1 VGVMVLMYRP
11 GFLSVLYIRNAL
23 RHPEGN
29 RKVLLYRLFLWVRHY
44 LLAADELVPRI
55 AEANVVAA
63 LAAVGGVLAVPV
75 DLVAAR
81 IAVRHVPITHTNEEI
96 GVDVVD
102 TTATVDRVVSAAL
115 EEYLV
120 LTGTLDGGRVSHAR
134 QGCSQ
139 QQ

>member
-1 VGVMVLMYRP
+1 MP
-11 GFLSVLYIRNAL
+11 CDIL
-23 RHPEGN
+23 RGN

-44 LLAADELVPRI
+44 LLAAGELVPRI

-81 IAVRHVPITHTNEEI
+81 IAVRHVPITHTNDEI

-120 LTGTLDGGRVSHAR
+120 LAGTLDGGRVSHAR
-134 QGCSQ
+134 QGYSQ